1 MLASG
6 LAVSSVYDEYV
17 TEQLS
22 YQCFACKTCRMADGV
37 SHRGYRGIKNDDA
50 RDNHHV

>member
-22 YQCFACKTCRMADGV
+22 YQGLP
-37 SHRGYRGIKNDDA
+37 A
-50 RDNHHV
+50 RRAEWQMEYPIVAIVA